1 VGIKILL
8 ADDSVTAQ
16 NMGKKILSEAGHDV
30 VTVSNGAAAAK
41 KIAEVKPELVLLDV
55 FMPGYSGLELC
66 ERLRNAAETAKLPVL
81 LTVGRME
88 PYSPQDGA
96 RVKADGVI
104 VKPFEATDLT
114 AAVERFA
121 QKSKEEKQPGT
132 YEKTIRIPPPPGSR
146 DDTGRDSQKLAVAAA
161 PAEQRGY
168 EQTVRLD
175 PAQIAALLNTAAAK
189 PTPAVPAQEFSA
201 PTAAAP
207 AVEDFGTPRPS
218 MTDVPAAQAAA
229 PALGSDLLPTPHTG
243 ESKPAAI
250 PSYMAQYLDQ
260 SADDADMAVT
270 ARPAVG
276 PSAEFDIEK
285 TIVVPREKVSAAI
298 PDFPAHENLSPT
310 IPISHEVLHHRLPGD
325 INPPPVASVE
335 GLELTSAAPVQ
346 DIPIAPESGLEST
359 VQSVETPT
367 IIVKDPALVTDP
379 YRATMDFPTQF
390 GISEPPPADIT
401 PGAEATTAPVD
412 DFEARLN
419 AAMASY
425 EHPSTDLPSPTAIDT
440 PSELNAGLGSDLPA
454 PTEIQPE
461 VVSELPEPIGA
472 VAAYDAND
480 EPFFATAP
488 IGSSDLA
495 LPEPTPQAEV
505 IPELVPTELV
515 PTEVVP
521 SEVIPSNVVEF
532 PSSAISASATTQSE
546 YEKAIEEATAVVD
559 AHTPHVTATASQ
571 HTMPA
576 ETPEEVEVTPMAMAA
591 VAAAAAPAVAPSHSH
606 YEAEAELARALK
618 TAMGAESD
626 TSSVPVA
633 VHEAEQAP
641 SREDAN
647 RLAAAVEKVMQRE
660 LPGLIWKIMAELDI
674 SKR

>member
-161 PAEQRGY
+161 PAEQRAY

-207 AVEDFGTPRPS
+207 AVEDFGTPRPP
-218 MTDVPAAQAAA
+218 TTEVPAAQAAA
-229 PALGSDLLPTPHTG
+229 PALGSDLLPAPHTS
-243 ESKPAAI
+243 EAKPAAI

-285 TIVVPREKVSAAI
+285 TIVVQREKVSSAI
-298 PDFPAHENLSPT
+298 PDFPAHERLSPT

-335 GLELTSAAPVQ
+335 GLELTSAAPVA
-346 DIPIAPESGLEST
+346 DMPIVQESRLEST

-367 IIVKDPALVTDP
+367 IIVQDPALVTDP

-390 GISEPPPADIT
+390 GISEPPPENVT
-401 PGAEATTAPVD
+401 PAAEATTAPVD

-425 EHPSTDLPSPTAIDT
+425 EQPTTDLPLPTAIDT
-440 PSELNAGLGSDLPA
+440 PSELHAKLGSELPA
-454 PTEIQPE
+454 PPEVQPE
-461 VVSELPEPIGA
+461 IVSELPEPIGA

-495 LPEPTPQAEV
+495 LPEPTPQAEG
-505 IPELVPTELV
+505 IPEVVLS
-515 PTEVVP
+515 EVVP
-521 SEVIPSNVVEF
+521 SEVVPSNVVEF
-532 PSSAISASATTQSE
+532 PSSAISASATTDSE
-546 YEKAIEEATAVVD
+546 YEKAIEEATAAVD
-559 AHTPHVTATASQ
+559 AHTPDVTATASQ
-571 HTMPA
+571 HPIPV

-591 VAAAAAPAVAPSHSH
+591 AAAASAPAVAPSHSH

-618 TAMGAESD
+618 TAMSAEPG

-633 VHEAEQAP
+633 VQDAEPAP

>member
-1 VGIKILL
+1 MGIKILL

-121 QKSKEEKQPGT
+121 QKSKEEKQPGP
-132 YEKTIRIPPPPGSR
+132 YEKTIRIPAPPGSR
-146 DDTGRDSQKLAVAAA
+146 DDTGRESQKLAVAAA
-161 PAEQRGY
+161 PAEQRAY
-168 EQTVRLD
+168 EQTMRLD
-175 PAQIAALLNTAAAK
+175 AAQIAALLNTGAAK
-189 PTPAVPAQEFSA
+189 PAPAVPAQQSNA
-201 PTAAAP
+201 PTPAAP
-207 AVEDFGTPRPS
+207 ALEEFGTRRPAS
-218 MTDVPAAQAAA
+218 TEVPAAQAAA
-229 PALGSDLLPTPHTG
+229 PALGGDLLPTPTS
-243 ESKPAAI
+243 EAKPATI

-285 TIVVPREKVSAAI
+285 TIAVPREKVASAI
-298 PDFPAHENLSPT
+298 PDFPANEQLSPT
-310 IPISHEVLHHRLPGD
+310 IPISNEVLHHRLPGD

-335 GLELTSAAPVQ
+335 GLELTSAAP
-346 DIPIAPESGLEST
+346 IPDVPIVKESGLET
-359 VQSVETPT
+359 TIQSVDTPT
-367 IIVKDPALVTDP
+367 MVMKDPALVTDP

-390 GISEPPPADIT
+390 GVSEPAPADTITEPAPATPPA
-401 PGAEATTAPVD
+401 D

-425 EHPSTDLPSPTAIDT
+425 EQPSTDLPLPTPVGIA
-440 PSELNAGLGSDLPA
+440 SELHTGLGSELLVPI
-454 PTEIQPE
+454 EVQPE
-461 VVSELPEPIGA
+461 AVSELPEPSGA
-472 VAAYDAND
+472 LAAFDATD

-495 LPEPTPQAEV
+495 LPEPTPQSEV
-505 IPELVPTELV
+505 IPEVITSKV
-515 PTEVVP
+515 TNVEVVP
-521 SEVIPSNVVEF
+521 SELIPSNVVEF
-532 PSSAISASATTQSE
+532 PSSTVSVPATTESE
-546 YEKAIEEATAVVD
+546 YEKAIEEATAAVE
-559 AHTPHVTATASQ
+559 AHAPHVTATGAQ
-571 HTMPA
+571 HAVPGEMLVEP
-576 ETPEEVEVTPMAMAA
+576 EVTPMAMAT
-591 VAAAAAPAVAPSHSH
+591 AAAVSAPIVPPSHSH
-606 YEAEAELARALK
+606 YEAEEELARALK
-618 TAMGAESD
+618 AAISEPPNTDSI
-626 TSSVPVA
+626 SLVA
-633 VHEAEQAP
+633 PPIENVHAP
-641 SREDAN
+641 DDAN
-647 RLAAAVEKVMQRE
+647 RIAAAVEKVMQRE
-660 LPGLIWKIMAELDI
+660 LPGLIWKIMAELDV

>member
-1 VGIKILL
+1 MGIKILL

-132 YEKTIRIPPPPGSR
+132 YEKTIRIPAPPGSR
-146 DDTGRDSQKLAVAAA
+146 DDTGRESQKLAVAAA
-161 PAEQRGY
+161 PAEQRAY
-168 EQTVRLD
+168 EQTMRLD
-175 PAQIAALLNTAAAK
+175 AAQIAALLNTAAK
-189 PTPAVPAQEFSA
+189 PAPAVPAQEFSP

-207 AVEDFGTPRPS
+207 AVEDFGTPRPRS
-218 MTDVPAAQAAA
+218 TEVPAAQAAA
-229 PALGSDLLPTPHTG
+229 PALGSDLLPTPHTS
-243 ESKPAAI
+243 EAKPAAI

-285 TIVVPREKVSAAI
+285 TIVVPREKVSSAI
-298 PDFPAHENLSPT
+298 PDFPAHEQLSPT
-310 IPISHEVLHHRLPGD
+310 IPISNEVLHHRLPGD

-335 GLELTSAAPVQ
+335 GLELTSAAPVP
-346 DIPIAPESGLEST
+346 DMPIVKESGLET
-359 VQSVETPT
+359 TIQSVDTPT
-367 IIVKDPALVTDP
+367 SVVKDPALVTDP

-390 GISEPPPADIT
+390 GVSEPPPAAIT
-401 PGAEATTAPVD
+401 PSAEGTTAPAD

-419 AAMASY
+419 TAMASY
-425 EHPSTDLPSPTAIDT
+425 EQPSTDLPLPTMET
-440 PSELNAGLGSDLPA
+440 PSDLHAGFGSELPA
-454 PTEIQPE
+454 PTEVQPE
-461 VVSELPEPIGA
+461 AVSELPEPIGA
-472 VAAYDAND
+472 VAAFDAND

-488 IGSSDLA
+488 IGSSELA
-495 LPEPTPQAEV
+495 LPEPTLQAEV
-505 IPELVPTELV
+505 IPEVVPAQIV
-515 PTEVVP
+515 NAEVVP
-521 SEVIPSNVVEF
+521 SEVVPSNVVEF
-532 PSSAISASATTQSE
+532 PSAAISASATTESE
-546 YEKAIEEATAVVD
+546 YEKAIEEATAAVD
-559 AHTPHVTATASQ
+559 AHPPHATATASQ
-571 HTMPA
+571 HTVPA
-576 ETPEEVEVTPMAMAA
+576 EKPEEVEVTPMAMTTAA
-591 VAAAAAPAVAPSHSH
+591 SASAPAVAPSHSH

-618 TAMGAESD
+618 AAMGAESD

-633 VHEAEQAP
+633 VRDAEPAP
-641 SREDAN
+641 AREDAN

-674 SKR
+674 TKR